1 MSLGPGD
8 VPRKQPV
15 QAGSTETRFSILV
28 CTDGTEESY
37 RGLRY
42 AVRVGSGQ
50 DADLTLL
57 YVRQVDQGLRT
68 GGLDLSVARRNMLDW
83 GLELPG
89 MTALRKGRDIL
100 VELGY
105 LSEKWQQE
113 FRQIA
118 VADDPLGDHST
129 VYVSEEGRRI
139 TLKLM
144 VSPSVPYGILDEAEA
159 GRYDLVIIS
168 RPDSHDSVGLGY
180 IAPDTADMV
189 AIEHSGTVLV
199 AQGLEESH
207 GHLVCVTDSPESIAA
222 ARRDAII
229 ASRCAC
235 PVYLFSVAA
244 DESELADCGKAVA
257 AARAAI
263 EEVGIKVSGEKV
275 VVGDPVESIVEEG
288 RNYSVTVLS
297 AARRRTGWRRFFTTS
312 VAYKV
317 LEHAKSSVMIAR

>member
-1 MSLGPGD
+1 MSLRSGD
-8 VPRKQPV
+8 PQQEGAQP
-15 QAGSTETRFSILV
+15 ASRSTRFSILV
-28 CTDGTEESY
+28 CVDGTDEGY

-57 YVRQVDQGLRT
+57 YVRPIDQGLRT
-68 GGLDLSVARRNMLDW
+68 GGLEISVARRNMLEW

-89 MTALRKGRDIL
+89 VTALKKAHAIL
-100 VELGY
+100 LELGY
-105 LSEKWQQE
+105 LSEDWRQE
-113 FRQIA
+113 FRQTA
-118 VADDPLGDHST
+118 VAGDPLGDQTT
-129 VYVSEEGRRI
+129 VYASGEGRRI

-144 VSPSVPYGILDEAEA
+144 VSPSVAYGILDEAES
-159 GRYDLVIIS
+159 GGYDLVIIA
-168 RPDSHDSVGLGY
+168 RPDMHDSVGLGY
-180 IAPDTADMV
+180 IAPDTADMI

-199 AQGLEESH
+199 ARALEESH

-235 PVYLFSVAA
+235 PVYLFSVATNP
-244 DESELADCGKAVA
+244 SELETCRKAIA

-263 EEVGIKVSGEKV
+263 ESVGIKVSGEKV
-275 VVGDPVESIVEEG
+275 AMGDPVRTIVEEG
-288 RNYSVTVLS
+288 RNYSVIVLS
-297 AARRRTGWRRFFTTS
+297 AARRRSGWRRFFTTS

-317 LEHAKSSVMIAR
+317 LEHAENSVMIAR